1 MGRGMEDQEPRN
13 WQAGAAGCQPQGGGA
28 ENECVLASC
37 LESNLNS

>member
-1 MGRGMEDQEPRN
+1 MGRGMEDQVPRN
-13 WQAGAAGCQPQGGGA
+13 WQAGAAGCQPQGGG